1 LPFHPQSLF
10 SKITRLTVDK
20 TSNPLRS
27 LAITALVL
35 GLFGLG
41 VAGCGGDAGSSSD
54 SQDVSRTMNMVTV
67 NWIEGLAMTYMQ
79 EAILEDS
86 LGMEVKVNEVQGGG
100 IAFSSVASGD
110 ADVFNEAWLPTT
122 HKKVWGESKDQLQKL
137 GYTYRGTSAGVT
149 VPAYMEIDR
158 ITEIPKVRGAVNGKI
173 NGIESG
179 AVYNDLTREILKN
192 NDIEGFEVVAASGPA
207 TWQAL
212 SSAIEDKEPI
222 IVTGWKP
229 HWKWDRFD
237 LKYLEG
243 AQTNQTPVL
252 GGPEDIFTIVDNE
265 FIGEF
270 PKKAVCFLQEF
281 EANDRQVGSLMFA
294 FKNRG
299 DESRSEAVRGWI
311 QNHPEDVGQWMDQA
325 RECAASDGAVE
336 PLPDDAIHSRPQ
348 NGENA

>member
-1 LPFHPQSLF
+1 V
-10 SKITRLTVDK
+10 KK
-20 TSNPLRS
+20 TAISFRS
-27 LAITALVL
+27 LAATALIL

-41 VAGCGGDAGSSSD
+41 IVGCGGDSSSSSTD
-54 SQDVSRTMNMVTV
+54 DVSRALNMVTV

-86 LGMEVKVNEVQGGG
+86 LGMEVEVNEVQGGG

-122 HKKVWGESKDQLQKL
+122 HKKVWGESKDKLQKL

-149 VPAYMEIDR
+149 VPAYMEIDH
-158 ITEIPKVRGAVNGKI
+158 ISEIPKVRDAVNGKI

-212 SSAIEDKEPI
+212 ANAIDNREPI

-229 HWKWDRFD
+229 HWKWDRYD

-270 PKKAVCFLQEF
+270 PKEAVCFLKEF

-299 DESRSEAVRGWI
+299 DKSRSEAVRGWI
-311 QNHPEDVGQWMDQA
+311 RNHPEDVGQWMDQT
-325 RECAASDGAVE
+325 RECAASEGPVE
-336 PLPDDAIHSRPQ
+336 PLPDDAIHSREQ
-348 NGENA
+348 TDENA